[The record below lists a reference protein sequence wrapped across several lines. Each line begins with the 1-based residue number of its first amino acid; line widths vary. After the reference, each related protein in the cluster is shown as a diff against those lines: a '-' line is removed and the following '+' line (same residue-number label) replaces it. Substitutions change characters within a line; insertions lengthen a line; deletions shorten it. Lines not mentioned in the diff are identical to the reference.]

1 MPKQTLKIEGFH
13 GGLNTNADP
22 RDIQDNQSPNLQ
34 DAKISNL
41 GKIKLDGRFVSGSS
55 GVDTIL
61 VDNRGLFMFKSDFQ
75 LDGGSGNES
84 IEVIYNKGTDNNFH
98 LIDSEGTDEGSITS
112 FNSTHPVFY
121 SGDGNLRISDGGFTA
136 QAGVWFGY
144 INYILFDS
152 LNADSGNAAYDSTA
166 IGWTQATQEIEL
178 TPTVGKCLIST
189 PTAGS
194 DGDTVNSSSSEYDG
208 NVYTTVAN
216 FQSVN
221 FRVGLQVN
229 RVLNNNTASQITSIN
244 NSASKNDNITD
255 YFVFLGNNNIKI
267 NNTNSG
273 ADITLTSSGNS
284 YTISEE
290 KIFIIAFLIT
300 SGSNYNNLRE
310 IEVSHSDGS
319 GGGTIDYVFGR
330 QQIEPDIWNVLV
342 MSSNNIDSLSAS
354 LGDGLNSYTFKAVKK
369 VSGLQLDYYVSGP
382 AISNN
387 VSVTGYEPGI
397 YEFYHSYLY
406 DDEKQE
412 SLPSKFLD
420 ADSSNFNKVK
430 IVGDSCMFN
439 FQTYLSPYNS
449 AGTPVYSLSKR
460 ITGSRYYYKIDGN
473 DNLFLIGE
481 ADFVNKGFK
490 FFPESDEFASAIT
503 NTAQTS
509 GTWYNKAAIAKNIK
523 PSEANKIDTFK
534 SLNGFSS
541 SISSISAKYK
551 TAVVHGRRVFIG
563 NIFQNSK
570 SFPDRILKSRINK
583 FDVFPEN
590 EGSIDVAVND
600 GESVI
605 KLEAFADRLLQFKEQ
620 SMYVINISENVEF
633 LEDKYE
639 NKGCSFDYHVT
650 KTDYGIAWFNIFGVY
665 FFDGKN
671 VLNLL
676 EKDGMRLIDD
686 TTWKAFITDGEDGSA
701 DDTDMSEAHIGYL
714 PKERKILITNDG
726 GGSSSDILIY
736 DFILRAWTKSI
747 NRATDDSTRTNFIV
761 DGNGDLVY
769 YHFDTVAKVTY
780 NPDPADSANFV
791 YETKDIDFGQPS
803 VRKKIYKVYL
813 SYKGDARKVEVKYG
827 VNGLSPSNNF
837 CLISSD
843 GSTTGTGATAK
854 CLNFSGASNSSPGT
868 DDWLKAEL
876 KPGASINNINS
887 FRLKISADGS
897 NGIAAD
903 FEINDITIVY
913 RLKNVK

>member
-98 LIDSEGTDEGSITS
+98 LIDSEGTDEGSITN

-121 SGDGNLRISDGGFTA
+121 SGDGNLRISDGGFSA

-144 INYILFDS
+144 INYLLFDG
-152 LNADSGNAAYDSTA
+152 LNADAGGSGAL
-166 IGWTQATQEIEL
+166 GWTQATQEIEL

-194 DGDTVNSSSSEYDG
+194 DGDTVNSASSEYDG

-229 RVLNNNTASQITSIN
+229 RVLTNNTASLISSVVNGTK
-244 NSASKNDNITD
+244 ADNTTD

-267 NNTNSG
+267 DGDTTANNPSLVSG
-273 ADITLTSSGNS
+273 GNN

-290 KIFIIAFLIT
+290 KIFILPFLIPSSSYSNLKEIEIYHYGA
-300 SGSNYNNLRE
+300 SGSSEQIQYR
-310 IEVSHSDGS
+310 
-319 GGGTIDYVFGR
+319 FGR
-330 QQIEPDIWNVLV
+330 NQIEPDIWNVLV
-342 MSSNNIDSLSAS
+342 MSSNNINSLSLSLGAS
-354 LGDGLNSYTFKAVKK
+354 LTSWVLLAEKK
-369 VSGLQLDYYVSGP
+369 SSGNLDFYISGP

-449 AGTPVYSLSKR
+449 SGSTYALSKR

-503 NTAQTS
+503 NTAETS

-650 KTDYGIAWFNIFGVY
+650 KTDYGIAWFNIFGAY

-780 NPDPADSANFV
+780 NPDPVDSTNFV

-813 SYKGDARKVEVKYG
+813 SYKGDARKVEVKYC

-887 FRLKISADGS
+887 FRLKINADGS

>member
-1 MPKQTLKIEGFH
+1 MPKQTLKIEGFN

-34 DAKISNL
+34 DVKISNL
-41 GKIKLDGRFVSGSS
+41 GKIKLEGQFSQTNSFGID
-55 GVDTIL
+55 VDLI
-61 VDNRGLFMFKSDFQ
+61 DNRGLFIFKSDFQ
-75 LDGGSGNES
+75 LDGDSGNES
-84 IEVIYNKGTDNNFH
+84 IEVLYNKGSDNSFH
-98 LIDSEGTDEGSITS
+98 LIDSEGLDENSLS
-112 FNSTHPVFY
+112 NFNSNHPVFY
-121 SGDGNLRISDGGFTA
+121 SGDGNLRVSDGGFTA
-136 QAGVWFGY
+136 QAGLWFGY
-144 INYILFDS
+144 INYLLFDG
-152 LNADSGNAAYDSTA
+152 LNADAGGTGAL
-166 IGWTQATQEIEL
+166 GWVQATQEIEL
-178 TPTVGKCLIST
+178 TPTIGKCLIST

-194 DGDTVNSSSSEYDG
+194 DGDTINSASSEYDG
-208 NVYTTVAN
+208 NVYTSVVN

-229 RVLNNNTASQITSIN
+229 RVFTNNTASEI
-244 NSASKNDNITD
+244 SAVANGTKADNTD
-255 YFVFLGNNNIKI
+255 YLAFLGNNNIKVDGTDTGT
-267 NNTNSG
+267 NNPSLRG
-273 ADITLTSSGNS
+273 GGNS

-290 KIFIIAFLIT
+290 KIFILPFLIT
-300 SGSNYNNLRE
+300 STHYANLKE
-310 IEVSHSDGS
+310 IEIYHYGAAGVSEQ
-319 GGGTIDYVFGR
+319 IQYRFGKE
-330 QQIEPDIWNVLV
+330 QIEPDIWNVLV
-342 MSSNNIDSLSAS
+342 MSANNINSLSFS
-354 LGDGLNSYTFKAVKK
+354 LGDPLTDWFLVAEKKAAGNLDFYISSPA
-369 VSGLQLDYYVSGP
+369 VSD
-382 AISNN
+382 N
-387 VSVTGYEPGI
+387 VSITGYEPGI
-397 YEFYHSYLY
+397 YQFYHTYLY

-412 SLPSKFLD
+412 SLPSKF
-420 ADSSNFNKVK
+420 ADVDSDNVNKVK

-449 AGTPVYSLSKR
+449 AGSAYALSKR
-460 ITGSRYYYKIDGN
+460 ITGSRYYYKMDGN

-490 FFPESDEFASAIT
+490 FFPESDEFDSDIT
-503 NTAQTS
+503 NTAESS
-509 GTWYNKAAIAKNIK
+509 GTWYSKAAIAKNIN
-523 PSEANKIDTFK
+523 PIESNKIDTFK
-534 SLNGFSS
+534 SINGFSS
-541 SISSISAKYK
+541 SVSSISAKYK

-563 NIFQNSK
+563 NVFQNSK
-570 SFPDRILKSRINK
+570 AFPDRILKSRINK

-650 KTDYGIAWFNIFGVY
+650 RTDYGIAWFNIFGVY

-726 GGSSSDILIY
+726 GGSTSDILIY
-736 DFILRAWTKSI
+736 DFVLRAWTKTI
-747 NRATDDSTRTNFIV
+747 NKATDDSKRTNFII

-769 YHFDTVAKVTY
+769 YHFDTSLRIAY
-780 NPDPADSANFV
+780 NSDVSTSANFI

-803 VRKKIYKVYL
+803 VRKKIYKVYI
-813 SYKGDARKVEVKYG
+813 SYKGNGTNVQVHYG
-827 VNGLSPSNNF
+827 VNGLSPSLTFNS
-837 CLISSD
+837 ISSGTD
-843 GSTTGTGATAK
+843 GSSTGSGSSAK
-854 CLNFSGASNSSPGT
+854 CIAYDAGT
-868 DDWLKAEL
+868 TDWLNAEL
-876 KPGASINNINS
+876 KPSASVNNINS
-887 FRLKISADGS
+887 FRLKISADGTNAIS
-897 NGIAAD
+897 SD

-913 RLKNVK
+913 RLKNIK